1 MFDLNVEP
9 WNSIKKQDIKPSRIE
24 FGEEIICQSR
34 LMSNVA
40 TDCAH
45 HKPANWSLPKCI
57 EWLQENPASDQE
69 DIRFLKCEVQRVKE
83 IIINAQQ
90 ERQDNEARQTGGQ
103 WRGHIPY
110 MCLIMCLTDDD
121 SKTVYL
127 RRADAR
133 TRRKLDARNSDVR
146 SPTAF
151 ELLAEKWNDKGFNP
165 VAVVSDCHVDFSAP
179 INCAHSKVKALM
191 RATPQKVE
199 DFLASIR
206 SNLLRIIQNWE
217 RSGQGEGAACWS

>member
-1 MFDLNVEP
+1 MFDLDVEP
-9 WNSIKKQDIKPSRIE
+9 WTSIKKRDIKPSRVE

-40 TDCAH
+40 TDRAH
-45 HKPANWSLPKCI
+45 HKPVNWSLPKCI
-57 EWLQENPASDQE
+57 EWLQEDLASDQE
-69 DIRFLKCEVQRVKE
+69 DIRFLKCQVQRVKE
-83 IIINAQQ
+83 IILNAQR
-90 ERQDNEARQTGGQ
+90 ERQDNEARQAGGQ

-110 MCLIMCLTDDD
+110 MRLIMCHTNDDM
-121 SKTVYL
+121 KAVYV

-133 TRRKLDARNSDVR
+133 TCRKLDARNSNVR
-146 SPTAF
+146 SPTAI

-191 RATPQKVE
+191 RATPQKPPH
-199 DFLASIR
+199 R
-206 SNLLRIIQNWE
+206 K
-217 RSGQGEGAACWS
+217 